1 MQMMSMPMPMPMQ
14 GSEGGIG
21 PVALA
26 YATSCVGCLL
36 GLSAMT
42 RARSTVGASRAR
54 WLALGA
60 IAIGGT
66 GIWAMHF
73 IAMLGFTIPGA
84 QITYNVPITLASL
97 IVAIVVVGI
106 GLTIAVLG
114 QASMRALALGG
125 TITGIGVASMHYLG
139 MSAVN
144 MPASISYNPW
154 IFIASIVIAIT
165 ASTAALWATV
175 NVRGIPATIGACLI
189 MGIAVTGMHY
199 TGMAAMEMYAAPLT
213 TREGL
218 TANQLLL
225 PLIGGISVSTLV
237 MLFVAGLGPTERDIQ
252 EEAEIHANLDKL
264 ASARHLA
271 GYEEFS

>member
-1 MQMMSMPMPMPMQ
+1 MHYLSMPMPMPMQ
-14 GSEGGIG
+14 GSEGGFG
-21 PVALA
+21 AVALA

-42 RARSTVGASRAR
+42 RARSTEGGTRAR
-54 WLALGA
+54 WLLLGA
-60 IAIGGT
+60 FAIGGT

-73 IAMLGFTIPGA
+73 IAMLGFGVTGA
-84 QITYNVPITLASL
+84 QITYNVPVTLASL
-97 IVAIVVVGI
+97 FVAIVVVGI
-106 GLTIAVLG
+106 GLTITVLG
-114 QASMRALALGG
+114 QASIRSLALGG

-144 MPASISYNPW
+144 MPASISYKPW

-165 ASTAALWATV
+165 ASIAALWATV

-199 TGMAAMEMYAAPLT
+199 TGMAAMIMYSAPMT

-218 TANQLLL
+218 SASQLLL
-225 PLIGGISVSTLV
+225 PLIGGISVSTVV
-237 MLFVAGLGPTERDIQ
+237 MLFVTGLGPTERDLQ

-264 ASARHLA
+264 ASARNMV
-271 GYEEFS
+271 GYEDFS